1 MTSTIIKELAFNFLL
16 LFSIIL
22 SFLPYRPNNLQALI
36 LGVFELANGI

>member
-1 MTSTIIKELAFNFLL
+1 MTSIIIKELAFNFLL

-22 SFLPYRPNNLQALI
+22 LVLPYKPNNLQPLI